1 MMCVIS
7 ASKLVC
13 CRENRLAL
21 IVSLSISI
29 LQASKNSR
37 ENIVFVFEHVGGA
50 FSHLAAKGII
60 F

>member
-13 CRENRLAL
+13 CLENRLVL

-37 ENIVFVFEHVGGA
+37 ENILSVFEHVGGS

>member
-1 MMCVIS
+1 MLFVIS

-13 CRENRLAL
+13 CLENRFAL
-21 IVSLSISI
+21 ILSLSISI

-37 ENIVFVFEHVGGA
+37 ENILFVFEHMGGS
-50 FSHLAAKGII
+50 FSHLAAKGMI